1 MDEIKT
7 NAERKDLPTVQI
19 IDEES
24 IKNKIYIVRG
34 VKVMLDFDLAEI
46 YGYTT
51 SAFNQQVKNNASKF
65 DNDFRFQLTREEL
78 EDLVKSKI
86 LISRNGEVTMFK
98 GQSGGARHLPWCFT
112 EPGIYMLMTV
122 LKGDLAVKQSKAL
135 IRAFQSM
142 KNYIIENQGMVGQIE
157 YLKLCLQV
165 SDSIKENMKMR
176 KDLDDL
182 SESMKGVLDK
192 LSDVVLRSEISP
204 ILLEMGEPEEKREH
218 LFLNGQPMK
227 ADLAYLE
234 IFSKAKR
241 SIHLVD
247 DYINIK
253 TLHLLQD
260 VRKDVAV
267 TIISDN
273 VRNLLRAC
281 DLNDFHKEAPDIQ
294 VEFIRSGAI
303 SHDRFIVL
311 DYKAEEERLFLCGSS
326 SKDAGYRTSSITEF
340 ANETIKQAFHKD
352 LEKMLNNSPLVLR

>member
-1 MDEIKT
+1 MDEIKA
-7 NAERKDLPTVQI
+7 NAERKDLPAVQI

-24 IKNKIYIVRG
+24 IKNKIYIIRG
-34 VKVMLDFDLAEI
+34 VKVMLDYDLAAI
-46 YGYTT
+46 YGYETKN
-51 SAFNQQVKNNASKF
+51 FNRQIKNNKERFPA
-65 DNDFRFQLTREEL
+65 DLMFQLTKEET
-78 EDLVKSKI
+78 DF
-86 LISRNGEVTMFK
+86 ISRCKNITSIMQTTGIK
-98 GQSGGARHLPWCFT
+98 GGRVYLPHVFT
-112 EPGIYMLMTV
+112 EQGIYMLMTV
-122 LKGDLAVKQSKAL
+122 LKGELAVQQSLAL
-135 IRAFQSM
+135 VRAFKAM

-204 ILLEMGEPEEKREH
+204 FLLEMGEPEEKREH

-234 IFSKAKR
+234 IFSKAKK

-247 DYINIK
+247 DYISIK

-260 VRKDVAV
+260 VKKDVSV

-273 VRNLLRAC
+273 VRNLLRAS

-340 ANETIKQAFHKD
+340 TNETIKKAFHED
-352 LEKMLNNSPLVLR
+352 LEKMLNNPPLDLR

>member
-1 MDEIKT
+1 MDEIKV
-7 NAERKDLPTVQI
+7 NAERKDLPAIQI

-24 IKNKIYIVRG
+24 IKNKIYIIRG
-34 VKVMLDFDLAEI
+34 VKVMLDYDLADI
-46 YGYTT
+46 YGYETK
-51 SAFNQQVKNNASKF
+51 SFNQQVKRNRDKF
-65 DNDFRFQLTREEL
+65 DEDFYFQLTESEIRTVL
-78 EDLVKSKI
+78 STQVMF
-86 LISRNGEVTMFK
+86 SRR
-98 GQSGGARHLPWCFT
+98 GGNRKLPYAFT

-182 SESMKGVLDK
+182 SESMKSVLDK

-204 ILLEMGEPEEKREH
+204 FLLEMGEQEEKREH

-234 IFSKAKR
+234 IFSKAKK

-247 DYINIK
+247 DYISIK

-260 VRKDVAV
+260 VGKDVSV

-273 VRNLLRAC
+273 VRNLLRAS

-340 ANETIKQAFHKD
+340 TNETIKTAFHED
-352 LEKMLNNSPLVLR
+352 LEKMLNNPPLVLR

>member
-1 MDEIKT
+1 MDEIKV
-7 NAERKDLPTVQI
+7 NAERKDLPVVQI
-19 IDEES
+19 IDENS
-24 IKNKIYIVRG
+24 VKDKIYIIRG
-34 VKVMLDFDLAEI
+34 VKVMLDYDLAEI
-46 YGYTT
+46 YGYSTK
-51 SAFNQQVKNNASKF
+51 AFNQQVRRNIDRFPS
-65 DNDFRFQLTREEL
+65 DFMFELTKEEVN
-78 EDLVKSKI
+78 LVKSQNVS
-86 LISRNGEVTMFK
+86 SRPESFFS
-98 GQSGGARHLPWCFT
+98 GQEGGRRKAPLAFS
-112 EPGIYMLMTV
+112 EQGIYMLMTV
-122 LKGDLAVKQSKAL
+122 LKGDLAVRQSLAL
-135 IRAFQSM
+135 VRVFQSM

-204 ILLEMGEPEEKREH
+204 FLLEMGEPEEKREH

-234 IFSKAKR
+234 IFSKAKK

-273 VRNLLRAC
+273 VRNLLRAS

-326 SKDAGYRTSSITEF
+326 SKDAGYRTSSIPEF
-340 ANETIKQAFHKD
+340 TNETIKKAFHED
-352 LEKMLNNSPLVLR
+352 LEKMLNNPPLVLR

>member
-1 MDEIKT
+1 MEKYKADE
-7 NAERKDLPTVQI
+7 EQKDLQRIQI
-19 IDEES
+19 VDENS
-24 IKNKIYIVRG
+24 IKDKIHIIRG
-34 VKVMLDFDLAEI
+34 VKVMLDYDLAEI
-46 YGYTT
+46 YGYSTK
-51 SAFNQQVKNNASKF
+51 AFNQQVRNNIEKF
-65 DNDFRFQLTREEL
+65 DEDFRFQLTKEETA
-78 EDLVKSKI
+78 ECSRSRFFI
-86 LISRNGEVTMFK
+86 LNTDKRGMHAK
-98 GQSGGARHLPWCFT
+98 YLPFAFT

-204 ILLEMGEPEEKREH
+204 FLLEMGEPEEKREH

-234 IFSKAKR
+234 IFSKAKK

-273 VRNLLRAC
+273 VRNLLRAS

-294 VEFIRSGAI
+294 VEFVRSRAI

-311 DYKAEEERLFLCGSS
+311 DYKAEEEKLFLCGSS

-340 ANETIKQAFHKD
+340 ANETIKKAFHED
-352 LEKMLNNSPLVLR
+352 LEKMLNNPPLVLR

>member
-1 MDEIKT
+1 MEEIRA
-7 NAERKDLPTVQI
+7 NSERKDLPAVQI

-46 YGYTT
+46 YGYSTK
-51 SAFNQQVKNNASKF
+51 AFNQQVKNNISKF
-65 DNDFRFQLTREEL
+65 DEDFRFNLTREEVEQL
-78 EDLVKSKI
+78 SMSKFLTSIQTKGVK
-86 LISRNGEVTMFK
+86 
-98 GQSGGARHLPWCFT
+98 GGRAKPIFAFT

-234 IFSKAKR
+234 IFSTAKK

-273 VRNLLRAC
+273 VRNLLRTS

-294 VEFIRSGAI
+294 VELIRSGAI

-340 ANETIKQAFHKD
+340 TNETIKKAFHED
-352 LEKMLNNSPLVLR
+352 LEKMLNNPPLVLR

>member
-1 MDEIKT
+1 MEGIRA
-7 NAERKDLPTVQI
+7 NAERKDLPAIQI

-24 IKNKIYIVRG
+24 IKNKIYIIRG
-34 VKVMLDFDLAEI
+34 VKVMLDYDLAAI

-51 SAFNQQVKNNASKF
+51 KSFNQQIRNNIAKF
-65 DNDFRFQLTREEL
+65 DTDFRFQLTREEL
-78 EDLVKSKI
+78 EKLVKSKF

-98 GQSGGARHLPWCFT
+98 GQSGGTRYLPWCFT

-204 ILLEMGEPEEKREH
+204 FLLEMGEPEEKREH

-234 IFSKAKR
+234 IFSKAKK

-260 VRKDVAV
+260 VRKDVSV

-273 VRNLLRAC
+273 VRNLLRAS

-294 VEFIRSGAI
+294 VEFVRSGAI

-340 ANETIKQAFHKD
+340 TNETIKKAFHED

>member
-1 MDEIKT
+1 MEEIRA
-7 NAERKDLPTVQI
+7 NAERKDLPAIQI

-24 IKNKIYIVRG
+24 IKNKIYIIRG
-34 VKVMLDFDLAEI
+34 VKVMLDFDLAAI

-51 SAFNQQVKNNASKF
+51 KAFNQQVKNNSSKF
-65 DNDFRFQLTREEL
+65 DEDFRFQLNSDEIEQLSR
-78 EDLVKSKI
+78 SKI
-86 LISRNGEVTMFK
+86 LTSIQTK
-98 GQSGGARHLPWCFT
+98 GVKGGRSYQPWCFT

-204 ILLEMGEPEEKREH
+204 ILLEMGEPEEKREY

-253 TLHLLQD
+253 TLHMLQD
-260 VRKDVAV
+260 VRKDVTV

-273 VRNLLRAC
+273 VRNLLRAS

>member
-1 MDEIKT
+1 MNEVQA
-7 NAERKDLPTVQI
+7 NEERKDLSAVQI
-19 IDEES
+19 IDENS
-24 IKNKIYIVRG
+24 IKDKIHIIRG
-34 VKVMLDFDLAEI
+34 VKVMLDYDLAEI
-46 YGYTT
+46 YGYSTK
-51 SAFNQQVKNNASKF
+51 AFNQQVKNNIYKF
-65 DNDFRFQLTREEL
+65 DEDFRFQLTSDEVEQLSR
-78 EDLVKSKI
+78 SKI
-86 LISRNGEVTMFK
+86 LTAIQTK
-98 GQSGGARHLPWCFT
+98 GVKGGRSNRPWCFT

-142 KNYIIENQGMVGQIE
+142 KNYIIENQGIIGQVE

-176 KDLDDL
+176 RDLDDL

-227 ADLAYLE
+227 ADLAYME
-234 IFSKAKR
+234 IFSKAKK

-260 VRKDVAV
+260 VKEDVVV

-273 VRNLLRAC
+273 VRNLLRAS
-281 DLNDFHKEAPDIQ
+281 DLNDFLHEVPGIRICF
-294 VEFIRSGAI
+294 VRSGGI

-311 DYKAEEERLFLCGSS
+311 DYMTEGESLFLCGSS
-326 SKDAGYRTSSITEF
+326 SKDAGNRTSSITEF
-340 ANETIKQAFHKD
+340 ANETIKTAFHED
-352 LEKMLNNSPLVLR
+352 LEKMLKNPPLVLR

>member
-1 MDEIKT
+1 MDEIKV
-7 NAERKDLPTVQI
+7 NAERKDLPVVQI
-19 IDEES
+19 IDENS
-24 IKNKIYIVRG
+24 VKDKIYIIRG
-34 VKVMLDFDLAEI
+34 VKVMLDYDLADI
-46 YGYTT
+46 YGYETK
-51 SAFNQQVKNNASKF
+51 SFNQQVKRNRDKF
-65 DNDFRFQLTREEL
+65 DEDFYFQLTESEIRTVL
-78 EDLVKSKI
+78 STQVMF
-86 LISRNGEVTMFK
+86 SRR
-98 GQSGGARHLPWCFT
+98 GGNRKLPYAFT

-234 IFSKAKR
+234 IFSKAKK

-273 VRNLLRAC
+273 VRNLLRTS

-303 SHDRFIVL
+303 SHDRFIVI
-311 DYKAEEERLFLCGSS
+311 DYKTEEERLFLCGSS

-340 ANETIKQAFHKD
+340 ANETIKKAFHED
-352 LEKMLNNSPLVLR
+352 LEKMLNNPPLVLR

>member
-1 MDEIKT
+1 MDEIKV

-19 IDEES
+19 IDENS
-24 IKNKIYIVRG
+24 VKDKIYIIRG
-34 VKVMLDFDLAEI
+34 VKVMLDYDLAEI
-46 YGYTT
+46 YGYSTK
-51 SAFNQQVKNNASKF
+51 AFNQQVRNNIEKF
-65 DNDFRFQLTREEL
+65 DDDFRFQLTWKESEECSRSKNL
-78 EDLVKSKI
+78 TLNKDRRGMNVKY
-86 LISRNGEVTMFK
+86 
-98 GQSGGARHLPWCFT
+98 LPYAFT

-192 LSDVVLRSEISP
+192 LGDVVLRSEISP

-234 IFSKAKR
+234 IFSTAKK

-273 VRNLLRAC
+273 VRNLLRTS

-340 ANETIKQAFHKD
+340 TNETIKKAFHED
-352 LEKMLNNSPLVLR
+352 LEKMLNNPPLVLR

>member
-1 MDEIKT
+1 
-7 NAERKDLPTVQI
+7 
-19 IDEES
+19 
-24 IKNKIYIVRG
+24 
-34 VKVMLDFDLAEI
+34 
-46 YGYTT
+46 
-51 SAFNQQVKNNASKF
+51 
-65 DNDFRFQLTREEL
+65 
-78 EDLVKSKI
+78 
-86 LISRNGEVTMFK
+86 
-98 GQSGGARHLPWCFT
+98 
-112 EPGIYMLMTV
+112 MLMTV

-192 LSDVVLRSEISP
+192 LGDVVLRSEISP

-234 IFSKAKR
+234 IFSTAKK

-273 VRNLLRAC
+273 VRNLLRTS

>member
-7 NAERKDLPTVQI
+7 NTERKDLPAVQI

-34 VKVMLDFDLAEI
+34 VKVMLDYDLAEI
-46 YGYTT
+46 YGYSTG
-51 SAFNQQVKNNASKF
+51 AFNQQVKNNASKF
-65 DNDFRFQLTREEL
+65 EDDFRFQMTREEISQL
-78 EDLVKSKI
+78 SVSKNLIAMQMKGVK
-86 LISRNGEVTMFK
+86 
-98 GQSGGARHLPWCFT
+98 GGRSLRPWCFT

-234 IFSKAKR
+234 IFSKAKK

-260 VRKDVAV
+260 VRKEVSV

-340 ANETIKQAFHKD
+340 ANETIKKACHED
-352 LEKMLNNSPLVLR
+352 LEKMLNNPPLVLR

>member
-1 MDEIKT
+1 MDEIKV
-7 NAERKDLPTVQI
+7 NAERKDLPVVQI
-19 IDEES
+19 IDENS
-24 IKNKIYIVRG
+24 VKDKIYIIRG
-34 VKVMLDFDLAEI
+34 VKVMLDYDLADI
-46 YGYTT
+46 YGYETK
-51 SAFNQQVKNNASKF
+51 SFNQQVKRNRDKF
-65 DNDFRFQLTREEL
+65 DEDFYFQLTESEIRTVL
-78 EDLVKSKI
+78 STQVMF
-86 LISRNGEVTMFK
+86 SRR
-98 GQSGGARHLPWCFT
+98 GGNRKLPYAFT

-234 IFSKAKR
+234 IFSKAKK

-247 DYINIK
+247 DYISIK

-260 VRKDVAV
+260 VKKDVSV

-273 VRNLLRAC
+273 VRNLLRAS

-303 SHDRFIVL
+303 SHDRFIVI
-311 DYKAEEERLFLCGSS
+311 DYKTEEERLFLCGSS

-340 ANETIKQAFHKD
+340 TNETIKKAFHED
-352 LEKMLNNSPLVLR
+352 LEKMLNNPPLVFR

>member
-1 MDEIKT
+1 MDEIKV
-7 NAERKDLPTVQI
+7 NAERKDLPAIQI

-24 IKNKIYIVRG
+24 IKNKIYIIRG
-34 VKVMLDFDLAEI
+34 VKVMLDYDLADI
-46 YGYTT
+46 YGYETK
-51 SAFNQQVKNNASKF
+51 SFNQQVKRNRDKF
-65 DNDFRFQLTREEL
+65 DEDFYFQLTESEIRTVL
-78 EDLVKSKI
+78 STQVMF
-86 LISRNGEVTMFK
+86 SRR
-98 GQSGGARHLPWCFT
+98 GGNRKLPYAFT

-234 IFSKAKR
+234 IFSKAKK

-273 VRNLLRAC
+273 VRNLLRTS

-294 VEFIRSGAI
+294 VEFVRSRAI

-311 DYKAEEERLFLCGSS
+311 DYMTEEERLFLCGSS

-340 ANETIKQAFHKD
+340 TNETIKKAFHED
-352 LEKMLNNSPLVLR
+352 LEKMLNNPPLVLR